1 MKTKKLFLISAAVL
15 AATSLTA
22 FAAAYATPAE
32 AVAALTGRTVDS
44 VVEERTETN
53 KTYGEIAAEAGVLD
67 SYRDE
72 VLEIKKERLD
82 ELVTDGTI
90 TQERADEIL
99 AAMETAQETCDGTG
113 GRQIGKTYGVGF
125 GAGSCGNENCA
136 LGYGEGLGT
145 NAGAGNRLGDGS
157 GLGQNA
163 GGRGQGCGLQSG
175 SCIY

>member
-67 SYRDE
+67 SYQDE
-72 VLEIKKERLD
+72 MLELKKERLD
-82 ELVTDGTI
+82 ELVADGTI
-90 TQERADEIL
+90 TQARADEIL
-99 AAMETAQETCDGTG
+99 AALEAAQDTCDGTG
-113 GRQIGKTYGVGF
+113 GSQIGRTYGVSF
-125 GAGSCGNENCA
+125 GAGSCGSENCA

-145 NAGAGNRLGDGS
+145 HAGSGNRLGDGS
-157 GLGQNA
+157 GLGQSA
-163 GGRGQGCGLQSG
+163 RSQGSGLHDG
-175 SCIY
+175 SCLD